1 MNLSNWLSNFFSKK
15 KLKELDPEAEV
26 IVTSSNFE
34 HSYRKVPVTFVHQYN
49 EGSKKQEQF
58 RDAFD
63 NENYKKEIWSVIGG
77 DLKIVLIS

>member
-1 MNLSNWLSNFFSKK
+1 MKTKDLIK

-34 HSYRKVPVTFVHQYN
+34 QNHAKVLVTSVHQYN
-49 EGSKKQEQF
+49 GGSKRQQAF

-63 NENYKKEIWSVIGG
+63 NETYQKEVWSIIGG
-77 DLKIVLIS
+77 DLKVVLIS